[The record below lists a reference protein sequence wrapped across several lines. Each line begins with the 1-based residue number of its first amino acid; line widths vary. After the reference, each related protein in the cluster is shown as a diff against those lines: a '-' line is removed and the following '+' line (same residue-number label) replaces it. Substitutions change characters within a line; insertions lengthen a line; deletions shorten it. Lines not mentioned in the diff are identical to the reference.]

1 MYINAFIKEQHKRN
15 IAGRDEGTEQNKQ
28 TTTVTVV
35 IKLHAF
41 MPVGG
46 CIKSKT
52 NGIKWPV
59 KNQMLLE
66 MSATF
71 ILNIHLQ
78 SSLHT
83 LKCVTTKI

>member
-1 MYINAFIKEQHKRN
+1 MHLLKNNTKGIQQ
-15 IAGRDEGTEQNKQ
+15 EGMKEQNKTNKQ
-28 TTTVTVV
+28 PQLV